1 MSELRDA
8 RERAGL
14 TLEQVYD
21 RTRIQ
26 VKYLDALERGDFGAF
41 PAGPFRSG
49 YTAKY
54 RAFLGLGA
62 VAATATPA
70 SLWRPSVEPKLRV
83 SPAFDEPE
91 QVGEA
96 HRVEEPTL
104 TAPKVRIRRAGRMAA
119 ASVGV
124 AVFALLALWIAV
136 GPRQEPTEGVDIPPD
151 QVLLVTSASGV
162 HVRVEADG
170 RELYD
175 RDMPPGRQLKFAAH
189 DRLSIELDALDG
201 VTLVYNGHSLKPLG
215 AQSRARRLVFV
226 DHHGG

>member
-1 MSELRDA
+1 MSELRNA

-14 TLEQVYD
+14 TLEQMYE

-26 VKYLDALERGDFGAF
+26 VKYLDALERGDFAAL
-41 PAGPFRSG
+41 PAGPYRSG
-49 YTAKY
+49 FTAKY
-54 RAFLGLGA
+54 RAALGL
-62 VAATATPA
+62 VAGDA
-70 SLWRPSVEPKLRV
+70 SSAPQPVRR
-83 SPAFDEPE
+83 SPAEGKVRPPMEEPE

-119 ASVGV
+119 LGTGV
-124 AVFALLALWIAV
+124 AVLALVALWFLV
-136 GPRQEPTEGVDIPPD
+136 GPRQAPTEGVDIPPD

-175 RDMPPGRQLKFAAH
+175 RDMPPGRQMKFAAH
-189 DRLSIELDALDG
+189 DRLSVELDALDG
-201 VTLVYNGHSLKPLG
+201 VTLVYNGHSFKPLG
-215 AQSRARRLVFV
+215 AQSRSRRLVFV
-226 DHHGG
+226 DDHGG